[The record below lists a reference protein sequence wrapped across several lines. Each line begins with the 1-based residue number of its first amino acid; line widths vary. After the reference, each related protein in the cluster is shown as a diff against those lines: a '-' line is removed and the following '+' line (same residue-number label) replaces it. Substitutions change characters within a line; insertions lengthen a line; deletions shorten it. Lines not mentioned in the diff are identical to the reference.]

1 MSQFIS
7 TATIALITLAYGAAT
22 VAMFGAIFGVSF

>member
-22 VAMFGAIFGVSF
+22 VAMFAAVFGGAF